1 MSNGKGS
8 RSRPKT
14 VDNATWDQNWE
25 KIFGKKKKNSSVGV
39 DKSIT
44 QDRMKESMRDNQS
57 RD

>member
-8 RSRPKT
+8 RSRPKS
-14 VDNATWDQNWE
+14 VDNTTWDQNWE
-25 KIFGKKKKNSSVGV
+25 KIFGKKEKNSSMAV

>member
-8 RSRPKT
+8 RPRPKT

-25 KIFGKKKKNSSVGV
+25 KIFGKAKKNSRKAV

-44 QDRMKESMRDNQS
+44 QDRMKESMRDHQS

>member
-8 RSRPKT
+8 KFRPKT
-14 VDNATWDQNWE
+14 VDYGTWDKNWE
-25 KIFGKKKKNSSVGV
+25 KIFGKQKKNSRTGV

-44 QDRMKESMRDNQS
+44 QDRMKESMRENQS